1 MKTNL
6 MQLLSGI
13 LIALVSGFLT
23 LLVLLGCAAAA
34 VDTNVDR
41 QVNFSQFHTYAW
53 ATPDVQVGSNPLY
66 DNDIIRN
73 NIQMAI
79 GQELTKRGLRYQAE
93 NADLLVG
100 Y

>member
-6 MQLLSGI
+6 MRLLSGI

-23 LLVLLGCAAAA
+23 ILVLLGCVAAA
-34 VDTNVDR
+34 VGTNVDR

-53 ATPDVQVGSNPLY
+53 ATPDVQVVNKALY

-73 NIQMAI
+73 NLQTTLYQEMA
-79 GQELTKRGLRYQAE
+79 RRDLRYLHCE
-93 NADLLVG
+93 VWS
-100 Y
+100 